1 MRIGIS
7 LQSLDITWGG
17 IGVYTDEV
25 VRNLARIDR
34 KNEYILI
41 YPGFGAPRKSLGRLQ
56 RKYANVTEVE
66 TDFSRF
72 PSGFYWDQFVV
83 PKVAREHGIDLLFN
97 PFLSIPIPGRF
108 KKVMIMHAVEYHTV
122 PRVYDWK
129 LYAKWFFLEKALL
142 PSADRVISISNTMTN
157 DISRAVRYPIANVRT
172 IYHGVSDV
180 FHVIS
185 DEKRLAEARE
195 EYTLPEKYILFVGH
209 LYPQKNFATLLRAFR
224 KICDS
229 LPHDIVVAGRPRW
242 KFDTDLQLIAELGL
256 SDRIQFLNFVPN
268 GDLPLVYNLAD
279 CFIYPSF
286 YEAFG
291 LAQIEAMACGCPVI
305 GANTGAIPEVTDGA
319 AILFDPKSVDEL
331 ADKMLRLLTEP
342 ELHQE
347 YVARG
352 LARAKFFS
360 WEKCARQTLEV
371 FEEFANE

>member
-157 DISRAVRYPIANVRT
+157 DISRAVRYPIANEAHNGLKNVRGT
-172 IYHGVSDV
+172 I
-180 FHVIS
+180 
-185 DEKRLAEARE
+185 AMARNAAD
-195 EYTLPEKYILFVGH
+195 P
-209 LYPQKNFATLLRAFR
+209 NSAT
-224 KICDS
+224 S
-229 LPHDIVVAGRPRW
+229 
-242 KFDTDLQLIAELGL
+242 
-256 SDRIQFLNFVPN
+256 QFFF
-268 GDLPLVYNLAD
+268 NLAD
-279 CFIYPSF
+279 NRALDRKGERPEDAGYCV
-286 YEAFG
+286 FG
-291 LAQIEAMACGCPVI
+291 EVVQGLDVLEKISQVRTASVKGFDKLPVQTVVL
-305 GANTGAIPEVTDGA
+305 N
-319 AILFDPKSVDEL
+319 SVGVV
-331 ADKMLRLLTEP
+331 R
-342 ELHQE
+342 
-347 YVARG
+347 
-352 LARAKFFS
+352 
-360 WEKCARQTLEV
+360 
-371 FEEFANE
+371 